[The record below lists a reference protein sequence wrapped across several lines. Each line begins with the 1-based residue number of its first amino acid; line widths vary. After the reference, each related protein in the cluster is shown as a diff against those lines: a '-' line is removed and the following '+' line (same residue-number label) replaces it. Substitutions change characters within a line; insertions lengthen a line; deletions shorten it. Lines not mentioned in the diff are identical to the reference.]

1 MAKPTDGQDGGAKHR
16 PLPSV
21 DMALLPHELRALR
34 LRQLLIAVIAL
45 LLVSLVV
52 VFSLTRQQLATS
64 AGGTSKPSASWSAN
78 SGPGVAPGASAAG
91 PLASAPAPT
100 LEPRLQ
106 RDEPAQAEGTNTPAP
121 DLEAIAAAP
130 PSASIAAI
138 AGTDTLSRVVRPFGQ
153 ARGFRD
159 ALIKA
164 GADGTEADALIGA
177 LDKLVDFRHGQPEH
191 EFVFERDRVN
201 TLLGFEYRA
210 GITDRFRA
218 ERQPNGEFAGSRIE
232 IAIERRRVAKGG
244 YVSDSLG
251 SALEALGLKNSL
263 AGVFVEAFEGKIDF
277 KKDVRAGDSF
287 RVILEEEYVDGQLL
301 GYGKVQAIQYTGARA
316 GDGFAFWFEPDG
328 DVGDFY
334 DANGRALHGGWLRTP
349 LRYDHISSGY
359 NLRRRHPILK
369 RIVPHHGIDYAAPS
383 GTAVW
388 AAADGVITF
397 AGPRGANGNLVS
409 IKHGNGYESYYAHLL
424 RTARGL
430 TRGVRV
436 KQRQAIGAVG
446 STGRSTGPHL
456 HFALKR
462 GGRFVDPAGQLN
474 GPGRPLPEAHQPK
487 FKRHASELKRDLAA
501 ITLAAAPAPVAAP
514 EQLPSEDFTEESID
528 L

>member
-1 MAKPTDGQDGGAKHR
+1 MAKPPDGQDGGIKHR

-34 LRQLLIAVIAL
+34 LRQLLIAVLAL
-45 LLVSLVV
+45 LLVSLIVL
-52 VFSLTRQQLATS
+52 FTLTRQQIVAS
-64 AGGTSKPSASWSAN
+64 RAASKPSGAWSESA
-78 SGPGVAPGASAAG
+78 GPRGIAPETSTAQSAAG
-91 PLASAPAPT
+91 TPAPA
-100 LEPRLQ
+100 LDRQPRPDD
-106 RDEPAQAEGTNTPAP
+106 REGASAP
-121 DLEAIAAAP
+121 DLEAIAALDVAP
-130 PSASIAAI
+130 APATGTGSAA
-138 AGTDTLSRVVRPFGQ
+138 LSRTLRPFGQ

-159 ALIKA
+159 ALVRA
-164 GADGTEADALIGA
+164 GADGTEADALIA
-177 LDKLVDFRHGQPEH
+177 AFDDLVDFRHGQPEH
-191 EFVFERDRVN
+191 EFVFERDSKNVLR
-201 TLLGFEYRA
+201 GFEYRA
-210 GITDRFRA
+210 GITERFRA
-218 ERQPNGEFAGSRIE
+218 ERQPEGGFAGSRVE
-232 IAIERRRVAKGG
+232 IAVERRQIAKGG

-251 SALEALGLKNSL
+251 SALDALGLKNSL

-301 GYGKVQAIQYTGARA
+301 GYGKVQAVQYTGARA

-328 DVGDFY
+328 DTGDFY
-334 DANGRALHGGWLRTP
+334 DASGRALHGGWLRTP
-349 LRYDHISSGY
+349 LRYDHVSSPY

-369 RIVPHHGIDYAAPS
+369 RIVPHHGIDYAAPP
-383 GTAVW
+383 GTTVW

-409 IKHGNGYESYYAHLL
+409 IKHGNGYETYYAHLL

-430 TRGVRV
+430 TRGARV

-474 GPGRPLPEAHQPK
+474 GPGKPLPEAHQPK
-487 FKRHASELKRDLAA
+487 FKRHAAQLKRDLLA
-501 ITLAAAPAPVAAP
+501 IPLAPAPAPAAEP
-514 EQLPSEDFTEESID
+514 EPSPSEDFTEESID